1 MYKLLHII
9 VPMIENA
16 KSIFLKSWEN
26 IDFKLKIEPVG
37 SSNKTRVEFNF
48 LNPETGKNERIK
60 KSTNLAKYKTEK
72 QIVKAANCLVE
83 DIIDLLSQG
92 WSPLTGAIQ
101 KASLTKQSNIGD
113 CITEYNAYRKT
124 KFENNA
130 ITKSRFITSNIA
142 IKHFSNWINENGFQ
156 FRKPASFTLIDIS
169 NFFDSASST
178 NNWGKETFNT
188 YRSDI
193 KSFWIYLK
201 ELRVVDNYDFI
212 SKVPHKNTRKDSSM
226 YKVYTEEE
234 LEIINKILA
243 NDPAYKSLYLASK
256 LLYYYNIRLEEQL
269 KLQIKDYNPKT
280 KLLTLPPSKAKNGD
294 EAAFELDSDTAE
306 LLESTIAGY
315 PAEYYFIN
323 LNNRPRQVRLA
334 YGAIGQRWRKLR
346 KKYDISDNL
355 KFYALKHSSS
365 YYALAD
371 GESLPALQQRL
382 RHILESTTR
391 RYTGKLNLNVIK
403 GSTNKRF

>member
-1 MYKLLHII
+1 M
-9 VPMIENA
+9 VEES

-26 IDFKLKIEPVG
+26 IDFKLKIEPKG
-37 SSNKTRVEFNF
+37 SSNKTRVEFNI
-48 LNPETGKNERIK
+48 LNPKSGKNERVK
-60 KSTNLAKYKTEK
+60 KSSNLSGWKTEK
-72 QIVKAANCLVE
+72 QIVKAANVLV
-83 DIIDLLSQG
+83 DDLIDLLSTG
-92 WSPLTGAIQ
+92 WSPFTGSIQ
-101 KASLTKQSNIGD
+101 KVSLTKNSNIGD
-113 CITEYNAYRKT
+113 CLAEYNAYRKG
-124 KFENNA
+124 KYDNKA
-130 ITKSRFITSNIA
+130 ITKNRYITSNIA
-142 IKHFSNWINENGFQ
+142 VKHFSNWINENGYQ
-156 FRKPASFTLIDIS
+156 FRKPSSFTLIDMT
-169 NFFDSASST
+169 NFFDSASSK
-178 NNWGKETFNT
+178 NNWSKETFNT

-212 SKVPHKNTRKDSSM
+212 AKIPHKNTRKDSSM
-226 YKVYTEEE
+226 YKIYTEEE

-243 NDPAYKSLYLASK
+243 NDPAYKSLYLVSK

-280 KLLTLPPSKAKNGD
+280 KLLTIPPNKTKNGD
-294 EAAFELDSDTAE
+294 EAVFELDSDTAE
-306 LLESTIAGY
+306 LLEVTIADY

-346 KKYDISDNL
+346 KKYNISDSL

-365 YYALAD
+365 FYALAD

-391 RYTGKLNLNVIK
+391 RYTGKLNQNIIK
-403 GSTNKRF
+403 PSSNKRF